1 MVFLMRVGIVLKIFD
16 IGWFPGP
23 AFPTRFYFGMLLISD
38 INGRYDLFGRLVPTL
53 PHHLFLHNMNQS
65 KY

>member
-1 MVFLMRVGIVLKIFD
+1 MVFLLGVGIVLKIFD
-16 IGWFPGP
+16 ISRFPGP
-23 AFPTRFYFGMLLISD
+23 AFLTRFYFGMLLIGD